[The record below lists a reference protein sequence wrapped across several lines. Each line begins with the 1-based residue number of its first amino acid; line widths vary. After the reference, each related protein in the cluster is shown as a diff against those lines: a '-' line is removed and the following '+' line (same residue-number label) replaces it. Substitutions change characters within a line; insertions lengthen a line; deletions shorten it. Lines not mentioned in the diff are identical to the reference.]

1 MTSSVRW
8 DDVEVGTELPAQSFT
23 IDRASLVRYAGA
35 SGDFN
40 VIHWNERVA
49 TAVGLPNVIAHGMLT
64 MALGGRVVTDWVGDP
79 GAVVDYGVRFTRPV
93 VVPDDDAGATIEVTG
108 KVSRKDPDGIAQV
121 TLTVRYEGATVLGK
135 AQALVRLA

>member
-1 MTSSVRW
+1 M
-8 DDVEVGTELPAQSFT
+8 
-23 IDRASLVRYAGA
+23 RYAGA

-79 GAVVDYGVRFTRPV
+79 GAVVEYGVRFTRPV

-108 KVSRKDPDGIAQV
+108 KVSRKDEDGIAQV

-135 AQALVRLA
+135 AQALVRLG